1 MTRTSH
7 EHFWRC
13 WPHDLRDIRA
23 DRTRKF
29 KCQWVGCNYESTGSG
44 HMKRHMRTHTGE
56 RPYVCTWPG
65 CAYSA
70 SQSGHLVQHMRSH
83 TGERPFKCPV
93 AGCDYAASRSGHLK
107 RHMKVHER
115 GDKTG
120 RTNGAGAAGAAQP
133 KPQ

>member
-1 MTRTSH
+1 
-7 EHFWRC
+7 
-13 WPHDLRDIRA
+13 
-23 DRTRKF
+23 
-29 KCQWVGCNYESTGSG
+29 
-44 HMKRHMRTHTGE
+44 MKRHMRTHTGE

-115 GDKTG
+115 AGKTG
-120 RTNGAGAAGAAQP
+120 RTNGGGAAGATQP
-133 KPQ
+133 QPEQQHPPR